1 MTKITTTLLSV
12 CMFCLGQTYAAE
24 ESVSDDAEL
33 LSEQFSE
40 QLSEKL
46 SEKLSDKLSKRL
58 SKQLSKQYIEQQ
70 IEVPSEVQN
79 EKPSEESS
87 EELSREEFRQNRG
100 LVDMQTEFVPKGQ
113 WIVGATGSY
122 STHVNDNFTL
132 LVVDGIQSEGYS
144 INITPTLAYA
154 FRTNTVAGVRFKYN
168 RSLLR
173 IYDAEL
179 SIGGEDGTQIV
190 VNDFYALSHSY
201 VGSAVVRQY
210 IPLGKAKRF
219 ALFSDIELEGGR
231 FQSKF
236 ANDYPVKGTFS
247 EGYTMGFGVTPGIVA
262 FATNDVAFEVSVGML
277 GIGYT
282 HTEQVH
288 NQVYIGEVNSS
299 NLNFKMNL
307 LTIGLGVSIYL

>member
-1 MTKITTTLLSV
+1 MIALKKITKITTILLSV

-24 ESVSDDAEL
+24 ESVSDNA
-33 LSEQFSE
+33 E
-40 QLSEKL
+40 QLSEH
-46 SEKLSDKLSKRL
+46 SSRQTNRQISKRL
-58 SKQLSKQYIEQQ
+58 RRQYEEQ
-70 IEVPSEVQN
+70 PSEQ
-79 EKPSEESS
+79 SS

-122 STHVNDNFTL
+122 STHTNENFTL

-144 INITPTLAYA
+144 INITPTVAYA

-210 IPLGKAKRF
+210 IPIGKAKRF

-247 EGYTMGFGVTPGIVA
+247 EGYTMGFGVTPGIIA

-277 GIGYT
+277 GVGYT

-288 NQVYIGEVNSS
+288 NQVYVGEVNSS
-299 NLNFKMNL
+299 KLNFKINL

>member
-1 MTKITTTLLSV
+1 
-12 CMFCLGQTYAAE
+12 MFCLGQTYAAE
-24 ESVSDDAEL
+24 ESVSDNA
-33 LSEQFSE
+33 E
-40 QLSEKL
+40 QLSEH
-46 SEKLSDKLSKRL
+46 SSRQTNRQISKRL
-58 SKQLSKQYIEQQ
+58 RRQYEEQ
-70 IEVPSEVQN
+70 PSEQ
-79 EKPSEESS
+79 SS

-122 STHVNDNFTL
+122 STHTNENFTL

-144 INITPTLAYA
+144 INITPTVAYA

-210 IPLGKAKRF
+210 IPIGKAKRF

-247 EGYTMGFGVTPGIVA
+247 EGYTMGFGVTPGIIA

-277 GIGYT
+277 GVGYT

-288 NQVYIGEVNSS
+288 NQVYVGEVNSS
-299 NLNFKMNL
+299 KLNFKINL

>member
-1 MTKITTTLLSV
+1 
-12 CMFCLGQTYAAE
+12 MFCLGQTYAAE

-70 IEVPSEVQN
+70 SEVQN
-79 EKPSEESS
+79 EKLSEELS

-190 VNDFYALSHSY
+190 INDFYALSHSY

-262 FATNDVAFEVSVGML
+262 FATNEVAFEVMVGVM
-277 GIGYT
+277 GVGYS
-282 HTEQVH
+282 HTTQIH
-288 NQVYIGEVNSS
+288 NQVYEGVVDTTSLS
-299 NLNFKMNL
+299 FKLNLFSV
-307 LTIGLGVSIYL
+307 GLGVSFYL